1 MTGSI
6 VEAIRGP
13 LLLIAL
19 GAILAADQLDH
30 LDLSRTWP
38 VLLILFG
45 LLKLAEHLAKGVRE
59 RPQDG
64 PERQGL

>member
-1 MTGSI
+1 MTGNV

-19 GAILAADQLDH
+19 GAILAADQLDR

-45 LLKLAEHLAKGVRE
+45 LLKLAEHLSRSFQE
-59 RPQDG
+59 RPPAG
-64 PERQGL
+64 PGGSAV